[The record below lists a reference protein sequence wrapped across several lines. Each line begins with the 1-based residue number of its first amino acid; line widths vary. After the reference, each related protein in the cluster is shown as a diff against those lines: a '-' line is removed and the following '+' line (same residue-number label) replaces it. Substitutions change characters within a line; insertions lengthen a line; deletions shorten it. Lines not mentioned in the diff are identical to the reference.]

1 MKKLIVKSTMM
12 LLFSCLLC
20 LGIQLPNTVKAN
32 EVNKYQS
39 VMVQYLEAFKNYD
52 IDTIVDISKDS
63 RAVTKEEYKNM
74 LMEFKYDPNQKLKS
88 YEITGSRKIDNGE
101 IFSVKTEFLNGAIY
115 NMEFT
120 VSYIDNKLM
129 VSNMNRISIVNEG
142 KYIPTP
148 SFRTQVCTWD
158 DELSQY
164 IGDAVSFT
172 RSSKFQYSSNTI
184 TLNFRQY
191 ATSGSRSLKVKYSVV
206 DHWMWGDDVRASQW
220 VYGENPDYARQIKL
234 YLGSGETFKN
244 YRIKVE
250 NYTPASIKVFGEG
263 YCY

>member
-1 MKKLIVKSTMM
+1 MKKIIIKSTMM
-12 LLFSCLLC
+12 LLFSFLLC
-20 LGIQLPNTVKAN
+20 LGIKLPTNVKAN

-39 VMVQYLEAFKNYD
+39 IIVKYLESFENYN

-63 RAVTKEEYKNM
+63 RAITREEYKNM

-88 YEITGSRKIDNGE
+88 YEIISTRKIYNGE
-101 IFSVKTEFLNGAIY
+101 IFLVKTEFLNGAIY

-129 VSNMNRISIVNEG
+129 VSDMNRIAIINEG
-142 KYIPTP
+142 KRIPTP

-164 IGDAVSFT
+164 IGDAVSYT
-172 RSSKFQYSSNTI
+172 RSDKFKYNSNTI

-191 ATSGSRSLKVKYSVV
+191 STSGSRSLKIKYSVV
-206 DHWMWGDDVRASQW
+206 DHWIFGDDIRASEW
-220 VYGENPDYARQIKL
+220 VYGENPDYAKQIKL
-234 YLGSGETFKN
+234 HLGSGETFQN

>member
-1 MKKLIVKSTMM
+1 M
-12 LLFSCLLC
+12 
-20 LGIQLPNTVKAN
+20 
-32 EVNKYQS
+32 NKYQS

-142 KYIPTP
+142 KCIPTP

-172 RSSKFQYSSNTI
+172 RSSKFHI
-184 TLNFRQY
+184 VLIR
-191 ATSGSRSLKVKYSVV
+191 L
-206 DHWMWGDDVRASQW
+206 H
-220 VYGENPDYARQIKL
+220 
-234 YLGSGETFKN
+234 
-244 YRIKVE
+244 
-250 NYTPASIKVFGEG
+250 
-263 YCY
+263 

>member
-1 MKKLIVKSTMM
+1 M
-12 LLFSCLLC
+12 FR
-20 LGIQLPNTVKAN
+20 NTVKAN

-129 VSNMNRISIVNEG
+129 VSNMNRISIVNV
-142 KYIPTP
+142 
-148 SFRTQVCTWD
+148 FLHQVS
-158 DELSQY
+158 EL
-164 IGDAVSFT
+164 
-172 RSSKFQYSSNTI
+172 KFVHGMTN
-184 TLNFRQY
+184 
-191 ATSGSRSLKVKYSVV
+191 
-206 DHWMWGDDVRASQW
+206 
-220 VYGENPDYARQIKL
+220 
-234 YLGSGETFKN
+234 
-244 YRIKVE
+244 
-250 NYTPASIKVFGEG
+250 
-263 YCY
+263 

>member
-1 MKKLIVKSTMM
+1 
-12 LLFSCLLC
+12 FSCLLC

-120 VSYIDNKLM
+120 VSYID
-129 VSNMNRISIVNEG
+129 
-142 KYIPTP
+142 
-148 SFRTQVCTWD
+148 
-158 DELSQY
+158 
-164 IGDAVSFT
+164 
-172 RSSKFQYSSNTI
+172 
-184 TLNFRQY
+184 
-191 ATSGSRSLKVKYSVV
+191 
-206 DHWMWGDDVRASQW
+206 
-220 VYGENPDYARQIKL
+220 
-234 YLGSGETFKN
+234 
-244 YRIKVE
+244 
-250 NYTPASIKVFGEG
+250 
-263 YCY
+263 

>member
-1 MKKLIVKSTMM
+1 
-12 LLFSCLLC
+12 
-20 LGIQLPNTVKAN
+20 
-32 EVNKYQS
+32 
-39 VMVQYLEAFKNYD
+39 MVQYLEAFKNYD

-63 RAVTKEEYKNM
+63 RAVTKDEYKNM

-88 YEITGSRKIDNGE
+88 YEITGLRKIDNGE

-129 VSNMNRISIVNEG
+129 VSNMNRIAIINEG
-142 KYIPTP
+142 NCILTP

-164 IGDAVSFT
+164 IGDAISFI

-191 ATSGSRSLKVKYSVV
+191 ATSGLRSLKVKYSVV
-206 DHWMWGDDVRASQW
+206 DHWAWGDYVKASQW
-220 VYGENPDYARQIKL
+220 VYGENPGYARQIKL
-234 YLGSGETFKN
+234 HLGSGQTFQN

-250 NYTPASIKVFGEG
+250 NYTPASIRVFGEG

>member
-1 MKKLIVKSTMM
+1 M
-12 LLFSCLLC
+12 FR
-20 LGIQLPNTVKAN
+20 NTVKAN
-32 EVNKYQS
+32 KVNKYQS

-129 VSNMNRISIVNEG
+129 VSNMNRISIVNV
-142 KYIPTP
+142 
-148 SFRTQVCTWD
+148 FLHQVS
-158 DELSQY
+158 EL
-164 IGDAVSFT
+164 
-172 RSSKFQYSSNTI
+172 KFVHGMTN
-184 TLNFRQY
+184 
-191 ATSGSRSLKVKYSVV
+191 
-206 DHWMWGDDVRASQW
+206 
-220 VYGENPDYARQIKL
+220 
-234 YLGSGETFKN
+234 
-244 YRIKVE
+244 
-250 NYTPASIKVFGEG
+250 
-263 YCY
+263 